1 MNAVAVIVLALAG
14 VTQGTDPDPSVVA
27 GRRALDHWWRYPW
40 YDAASDGIRRVEI
53 DSPKDPGDGPELPE
67 ISTPWLQ
74 TAAWIV
80 LAILLVGLAYYL
92 VRAYLLRERSGGE
105 SAGHGD
111 EASQTQRRIEALNGP
126 TALGDLLA
134 AAERHYRDGRYREA
148 IICLFGHELVEL
160 DKRQL
165 IRLAKGKTNRQYL
178 RELGPRRALQQLVGR
193 TVVAFEDVFFGNRP
207 IDRARFESCWLRLTE
222 FDALVREMVG

>member
-1 MNAVAVIVLALAG
+1 MNVVVVIVLALAG
-14 VTQGTDPDPSVVA
+14 VTQGTDPDPSVAA
-27 GRRALDHWWRYPW
+27 GRKALDHWRRYPW

-53 DSPKDPGDGPELPE
+53 DPPEDSRPK

-80 LAILLVGLAYYL
+80 LAILLVGVAYYL
-92 VRAYLLRERSGGE
+92 VRAYLLRERSGGK

-111 EASQTQRRIEALNGP
+111 EAAQTQRRIEALNGP

-134 AAERHYRDGRYREA
+134 AAELHYRDGRYREA

-193 TVVAFEDVFFGNRP
+193 TVIVFEDVFFGNRP
-207 IDRARFESCWLRLTE
+207 IDRARFESCWLRLAE
-222 FDALVREMVG
+222 FDTLVHETV